1 MMANSRHPSKGV
13 TPSGNVPLPST
24 SNFLVGASSGFAGVL
39 PELRQ
44 SQQIAPTTKRFQQT
58 MTLKNLHDTLR
69 QQKDEAT
76 GSGVLLTAEKKG
88 ADSYRLEAPV

>member
-1 MMANSRHPSKGV
+1 
-13 TPSGNVPLPST
+13 
-24 SNFLVGASSGFAGVL
+24 
-39 PELRQ
+39 
-44 SQQIAPTTKRFQQT
+44 

-88 ADSYRLEAPV
+88 ADGYRLEAPV